1 MAGRWDKRT
10 FLAGLAALAL
20 LGPAWQESY
29 VYHVMILS
37 FLWCIVVVGWDLI
50 LGFVGIFNFAQL
62 VFFAAG
68 AYATG
73 MLSIE
78 LGVPAVPALLGGAAC
93 VGVLGLLIGLPC
105 LRLRGEYIALFTFAV
120 HLAVP
125 AIIDQG
131 RSWGTGGTT
140 GLVGVPPMELFGGV
154 ITTRDKMEW
163 YLLALA
169 VAAMV
174 IWLVY
179 FVLLPGRIGRAFIAL
194 RDSEDFA
201 RALGVNDYR
210 YKLLAFAISATI
222 TGIAGGLYAQYIGVV
237 TPKILGNEF
246 FLMAMLMLSVGGL
259 GRFPGVILGAF
270 IITVGNELLRD
281 VGQYRLLLLGA
292 CVVLTILFLPNGV
305 VQMRLSRTVRNLRES
320 IAPSS
325 RSPD

>member
-1 MAGRWDKRT
+1 MGSRWDKRI
-10 FLAGLAALAL
+10 FFAGLAALAL
-20 LGPAWQESY
+20 LGPVWQESY
-29 VYHVMILS
+29 VYHVMILC
-37 FLWCIVVVGWDLI
+37 FLWSIVVVGWDLV
-50 LGFVGIFNFAQL
+50 LGYVGIFNFAQL

-125 AIIDQG
+125 PIIDQG
-131 RSWGTGGTT
+131 RAWGTGGTT
-140 GLVGVPPMELFGGV
+140 GLMGVPPMELFGGV

-163 YLLALA
+163 YLLTLA
-169 VAAMV
+169 VAAV
-174 IWLVY
+174 LIWLVY
-179 FVLLPGRIGRAFIAL
+179 FVLLPGRIGRAFVAL

-201 RALGVNDYR
+201 RALGINDYL

-281 VGQYRLLLLGA
+281 VGQYRLLLLGV
-292 CVVLTILFLPNGV
+292 CVVLTILFMPNGV
-305 VQMRLSRTVRNLRES
+305 VQMRLSRALRS
-320 IAPSS
+320 LRDGLAPPS
-325 RSPD
+325 RSLD

>member
-1 MAGRWDKRT
+1 MASRWDKGLFFT
-10 FLAGLAALAL
+10 GLAGLML
-20 LGPAWQESY
+20 LGAVWQESY
-29 VYHVMILS
+29 VHHVMILC
-37 FLWCIVVVGWDLI
+37 FLWVMVVVGWDLV
-50 LGFVGIFNFAQL
+50 LGYVGIFNFAQL

-78 LGVPAVPALLGGAAC
+78 VGVPAVPALLASAAC

-140 GLVGVPPMELFGGV
+140 GLLGVPPMELFGVV
-154 ITTRDKMEW
+154 ITTRDKLEW
-163 YLLALA
+163 YLLTLA
-169 VAAMV
+169 SAATAV
-174 IWLVY
+174 WLVY
-179 FVLLPGRIGRAFIAL
+179 FVLLPRRVGRAFIAL

-201 RALGVNDYR
+201 RTLGINDYR
-210 YKLLAFAISATI
+210 YKLLAFAISAVI
-222 TGIAGGLYAQYIGVV
+222 TGIAGGLYAQYISVV

-270 IITVGNELLRD
+270 IITIGNELLRD
-281 VGQYRLLLLGA
+281 VGQYRLLLLGV

-305 VQMRLSRTVRNLRES
+305 VRMR
-320 IAPSS
+320 IS
-325 RSPD
+325 RSTTRPR